1 VVTCTKCD
9 ASLNT
14 ADLNSNTLSSCPACA
29 VRIRAD
35 VYPAA
40 FKPPPAGSAGD
51 RLLAEKE
58 ASCFYHGS
66 KKAIIAC
73 STCGR
78 FLCALC
84 DVEFNEVHLCP
95 QCFEK
100 GRTQQKIIHLENKRT
115 CYDSIALHV
124 ATLPLLFSWPF
135 LFFPTLLTAPM
146 VIYICIRYWK
156 APTSIIER
164 TRARFITALGIA
176 CLQIVG
182 WALFFGNLMT

>member
-1 VVTCTKCD
+1 MVTCTKCD
-9 ASLNT
+9 ARLNT
-14 ADLNSNTLSSCPACA
+14 AVLNTHKVSICPACA
-29 VRIRAD
+29 VRMRAD

-40 FKPPPAGSAGD
+40 FRPLPTGSAGD
-51 RLLAEKE
+51 RILADKE
-58 ASCFYHGS
+58 AGCFYHSS

-84 DVEFNEVHLCP
+84 DVEFNELHLCP

-100 GRTQQKIIHLENKRT
+100 GRTKQKIVHLENKRT
-115 CYDSIALHV
+115 CYDSIALYV
-124 ATLPLLFSWPF
+124 ATIPLLFSWMF

-156 APTSIIER
+156 APTSIVGR
-164 TRARFITALGIA
+164 SRARFIVALGIA
-176 CLQIVG
+176 SLQIVG